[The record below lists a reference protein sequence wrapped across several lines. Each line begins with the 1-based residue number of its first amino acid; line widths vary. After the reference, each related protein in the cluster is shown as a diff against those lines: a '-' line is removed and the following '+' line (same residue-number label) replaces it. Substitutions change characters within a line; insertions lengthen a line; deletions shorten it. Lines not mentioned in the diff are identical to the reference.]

1 MQSINKHTNLG
12 DNFSPNSYYREVHPE
27 FFSDTVVHYETP
39 LTSELFDY
47 KMSILLTKKRCKVI
61 SKVL

>member
-27 FFSDTVVHYETP
+27 FSQIQLYA
-39 LTSELFDY
+39 
-47 KMSILLTKKRCKVI
+47 TKY
-61 SKVL
+61 L